1 MPANNPD
8 HPKLIEI
15 SGIQKSLYGFYF
27 FSNNAEDI
35 KVALKEIKFS
45 QRHLVSPRRQ
55 TDVRDSLN
63 ETPVLLLDFVQILN
77 ALIDRN
83 IVTLKEGITIEG
95 LFALPDVD
103 ENNPLGL
110 SQEDFC
116 LKKDSIN
123 RDRISL
129 SETAITT
136 ISALLFKKKLDIET
150 LVSETDLVE
159 KTLRSFLRGAS
170 IQKHSFLTSLNLLA
184 NQGVIEKPQTGFD
197 QFLSNARNETS
208 NPTVS
213 NTATACARAGLLNS
227 NLQAAT
233 LAAAA
238 AVAAQGLSAGS

>member
-77 ALIDRN
+77 ALIDKK

-150 LVSETDLVE
+150 LVSKTNLVE

-170 IQKHSFLTSLNLLA
+170 IQKDSFLTILNLLA
-184 NQGVIEKPQTGFD
+184 NHGVIEKPKTGFD

-213 NTATACARAGLLNS
+213 NTATACASAGSNS
-227 NLQAAT
+227 NAQIAT
-233 LAAAA
+233 LAAATFT
-238 AVAAQGLSAGS
+238 AQGQSAGS